1 MGNRYDEADV
11 LTRIG
16 DSYAASGSQE
26 AAREAW
32 QQALSIL
39 EELAQPD
46 AELLR
51 AKLAG

>member
-16 DSYAASGSQE
+16 DSHSALGDQE

-32 QQALSIL
+32 QQALSIF
-39 EELAQPD
+39 EELVQPD

-51 AKLAG
+51 AKLAR